1 MILSCLL
8 NQKLYV
14 LSYSS
19 KLNNVICDL
28 SLLHECHMISNLKD
42 NIYIDATDFSFP
54 TLDKKQLEYYN
65 NPFCKL
71 DNYLSVNY

>member
-1 MILSCLL
+1 
-8 NQKLYV
+8 
-14 LSYSS
+14 
-19 KLNNVICDL
+19 
-28 SLLHECHMISNLKD
+28 MISNLKD